1 MILIK
6 SKTYMSLFT
15 VFRLQYA
22 LEKLNEEIRELMN
35 FLKFLNIPRPK
46 YLCNYSK
53 MILKKLN

>member
-1 MILIK
+1 
-6 SKTYMSLFT
+6 MSLFT

-53 MILKKLN
+53 MIFKKLN